1 MNAFSFPRKLTGTNI
16 APQGS
21 VSQSSTYAQAQ
32 FPNFWGASKAV
43 DGIIGS
49 DSSLVITNRDFEP
62 WWKVEFDSP
71 ISVGNV
77 VFYNRKDYSERAN
90 DLIVQV
96 LMSGVVVKT
105 IQFNGIPTT
114 ADSGELFE
122 FHGITGDEVK
132 ISLPVNFVH
141 LNFYEVE
148 IFGFVLTP
156 EPTPKP
162 TPKPTLAPTPE
173 PTPKPTPAPTPRPT
187 SKPTPAPTPR
197 PTSKPT
203 PAPTPMPTPKP
214 TPAPTA
220 EIQKFASGADD
231 AFQISAK
238 EGDVKFEDS
247 EAFEGGGRI
256 ILNLEISKPPDGY
269 SEDDSFTPT
278 VRVFNKDCLTPI
290 KDMFDNADLDVITVN
305 VGQVLESLPQGGD
318 ENMDYRPVTVNVDVK
333 QLNGSNVYSDQDG
346 GKTGVLD
353 FCVRADIGDV
363 TVTDGSGTETSSL
376 SFVKIVF
383 TITLNMEQDFSNADF
398 EVTIEEKE
406 TQTDE
411 QEKDVDYGCKFAIW
425 IEMNLRFV
433 TSPFSYALFPQ
444 CN

>member
-21 VSQSSTYAQAQ
+21 VSQSSTVPDPYGG
-32 FPNFWGASKAV
+32 FWEASKAV

-49 DSSLVITNRDFEP
+49 DDTNLAHTDKQLSP
-62 WWKVEFDSP
+62 WWKVKFDSP

-77 VFYNRKDYSERAN
+77 VFYNRKDCCSGRAN
-90 DLIVQV
+90 DLTVQV

-132 ISLPVNFVH
+132 LSLPGSFVFFNFR
-141 LNFYEVE
+141 EVE
-148 IFGFVLTP
+148 IFEFV
-156 EPTPKP
+156 
-162 TPKPTLAPTPE
+162 PTPE
-173 PTPKPTPAPTPRPT
+173 PTPAPTPRPT
-187 SKPTPAPTPR
+187 S
-197 PTSKPT
+197 
-203 PAPTPMPTPKP
+203 KP

-333 QLNGSNVYSDQDG
+333 QLDGSNVYSDQDG

-383 TITLNMEQDFSNADF
+383 TITLNMEQDFSNAGF

-406 TQTDE
+406 TQEDK
-411 QEKDVDYGCKFAIW
+411 QEENVDYGCKFAIW
-425 IEMNLRFV
+425 IEMNLYFV
-433 TSPFSYALFPQ
+433 TSPFSYVLFPQ

>member
-21 VSQSSTYAQAQ
+21 VSQSST
-32 FPNFWGASKAV
+32 FWKWVASYAV
-43 DGIIGS
+43 DGIIT
-49 DSSLVITNRDFEP
+49 INNTNLAHTNEELSP
-62 WWKVEFDSP
+62 WWKVKFDSP

-132 ISLPVNFVH
+132 LSLPGKNY
-141 LNFYEVE
+141 LNFHEVE
-148 IFGFVLTP
+148 IFEYV
-156 EPTPKP
+156 
-162 TPKPTLAPTPE
+162 PTPE

-187 SKPTPAPTPR
+187 S
-197 PTSKPT
+197 
-203 PAPTPMPTPKP
+203 KP

-305 VGQVLESLPQGGD
+305 VGQVLEPLPQGGD

-333 QLNGSNVYSDQDG
+333 QLDGSNVYSDQDG

>member
-1 MNAFSFPRKLTGTNI
+1 M
-16 APQGS
+16 
-21 VSQSSTYAQAQ
+21 
-32 FPNFWGASKAV
+32 
-43 DGIIGS
+43 
-49 DSSLVITNRDFEP
+49 
-62 WWKVEFDSP
+62 
-71 ISVGNV
+71 
-77 VFYNRKDYSERAN
+77 
-90 DLIVQV
+90 
-96 LMSGVVVKT
+96 
-105 IQFNGIPTT
+105 
-114 ADSGELFE
+114 
-122 FHGITGDEVK
+122 
-132 ISLPVNFVH
+132 
-141 LNFYEVE
+141 
-148 IFGFVLTP
+148 
-156 EPTPKP
+156 
-162 TPKPTLAPTPE
+162 
-173 PTPKPTPAPTPRPT
+173 
-187 SKPTPAPTPR
+187 
-197 PTSKPT
+197 
-203 PAPTPMPTPKP
+203 
-214 TPAPTA
+214 
-220 EIQKFASGADD
+220 
-231 AFQISAK
+231 
-238 EGDVKFEDS
+238 KFEDS

-333 QLNGSNVYSDQDG
+333 QLDGSNVYSDQDG

>member
-21 VSQSSTYAQAQ
+21 VSQSST
-32 FPNFWGASKAV
+32 FWKWVASYAV
-43 DGIIGS
+43 DGIIT
-49 DSSLVITNRDFEP
+49 INNTNLAHTNEELSP
-62 WWKVEFDSP
+62 WWKVKFDSP

-77 VFYNRKDYSERAN
+77 VFYNRKDCCAERARY
-90 DLIVQV
+90 LAVQV

-132 ISLPVNFVH
+132 LSLPGRIGI
-141 LNFYEVE
+141 LNFHEVE
-148 IFGFVLTP
+148 IFEYV
-156 EPTPKP
+156 
-162 TPKPTLAPTPE
+162 PTPE

-187 SKPTPAPTPR
+187 S
-197 PTSKPT
+197 
-203 PAPTPMPTPKP
+203 KP

-333 QLNGSNVYSDQDG
+333 QLDGSNVYSDQDG